1 MLKMWKSFVFSFVK
15 PIFVFWFSDWLYGK
29 NLEKLKGKTSIFWL
43 LNKKGL
49 IVKTLFN

>member
-29 NLEKLKGKTSIFWL
+29 NLEKLNVDL
-43 LNKKGL
+43 LFFGMLKK
-49 IVKTLFN
+49 